1 MSKKA
6 SDFIFDER
14 SRDILLAI
22 VKLHI
27 ATGEAVGSRTLS
39 KNSKQTLSA
48 ATIRNIM
55 ADLEEA
61 GYLSQPHPSAGRIP
75 TDKGY
80 RYYVDNLI
88 RGARVSRLDE
98 EFIHRSLLT
107 DPELTRE
114 NLLERTSHLL
124 SQISHHV
131 GIVLSPR
138 FSQDII
144 QHIEFIRL
152 SEGRILV
159 IVVSR
164 TGIVHDCVVR
174 LDEDLSQDELN
185 RTSRYLSENF
195 KNCSLGAIREELL
208 VRMTEEK
215 ALYDRLL
222 KNAILLCTQTIDHD
236 AEQADVYVDGTVNML
251 NQPDFVDLDR
261 MRALFRM
268 FEEKGRL
275 VKILNKCLAMVPDG
289 GIAIQIGAENQLPG
303 MRDCTII
310 TSPYSFSNQVIG
322 GISIVGPTRMHYTRV
337 ISIVS
342 YVSQLFNQL
351 LNEEGP
357 FEIRQD
363 GSIHLIDQKL
373 KPTPFALPIPE

>member
-6 SDFIFDER
+6 PEFVFDER
-14 SRDILLAI
+14 TRDILLSI

-39 KNSKQTLSA
+39 KNSKQILSA

-88 RGARVSRLDE
+88 RGARVSRSDE

-195 KNCSLGAIREELL
+195 KNCSLG
-208 VRMTEEK
+208 
-215 ALYDRLL
+215 
-222 KNAILLCTQTIDHD
+222 
-236 AEQADVYVDGTVNML
+236 
-251 NQPDFVDLDR
+251 
-261 MRALFRM
+261 
-268 FEEKGRL
+268 
-275 VKILNKCLAMVPDG
+275 
-289 GIAIQIGAENQLPG
+289 
-303 MRDCTII
+303 
-310 TSPYSFSNQVIG
+310 
-322 GISIVGPTRMHYTRV
+322 
-337 ISIVS
+337 
-342 YVSQLFNQL
+342 
-351 LNEEGP
+351 
-357 FEIRQD
+357 
-363 GSIHLIDQKL
+363 
-373 KPTPFALPIPE
+373 